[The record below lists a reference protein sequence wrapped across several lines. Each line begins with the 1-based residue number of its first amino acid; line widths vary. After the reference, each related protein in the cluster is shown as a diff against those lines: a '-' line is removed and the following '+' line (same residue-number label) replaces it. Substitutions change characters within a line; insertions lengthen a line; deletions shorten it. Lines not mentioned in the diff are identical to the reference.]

1 MQRELT
7 CRHFIKTTAHGI
19 YQSQTM
25 KKENQGGQKPK
36 TIEL

>member
-19 YQSQTM
+19 NQSHTM
-25 KKENQGGQKPK
+25 KKENRVAQRPK

>member
-1 MQRELT
+1 MQGELT

-19 YQSQTM
+19 CQSHTIE
-25 KKENQGGQKPK
+25 KEYRGAQRPK

>member
-19 YQSQTM
+19 YQSHIIE
-25 KKENQGGQKPK
+25 KEYRRAQRPK